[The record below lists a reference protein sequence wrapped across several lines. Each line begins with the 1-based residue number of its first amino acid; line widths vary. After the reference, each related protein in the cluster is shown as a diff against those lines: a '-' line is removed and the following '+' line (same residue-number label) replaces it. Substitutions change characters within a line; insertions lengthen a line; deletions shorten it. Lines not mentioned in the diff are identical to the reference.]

1 MEVFHEKQQI
11 IRCLMKLGNEIEAIT
26 NPDMLGRDQAEA
38 LALTENEE
46 DIEGEVVQTMV
57 FVAGIQMLKYITF
70 DSFCM
75 FGRGLQTNAHGS
87 VFLLNLF

>member
-46 DIEGEVVQTMV
+46 DIEEEVVQTMV
-57 FVAGIQMLKYITF
+57 FVAGIQMLKHINWYSLTVE
-70 DSFCM
+70 M
-75 FGRGLQTNAHGS
+75 KTNK
-87 VFLLNLF
+87 NL

>member
-46 DIEGEVVQTMV
+46 DIEEEVVQTMV
-57 FVAGIQMLKYITF
+57 FVAGIQMLKYI

-87 VFLLNLF
+87 VFLLNLFF

>member
-57 FVAGIQMLKYITF
+57 FVAGIQMLKYI
-70 DSFCM
+70 DSF
-75 FGRGLQTNAHGS
+75 FDA
-87 VFLLNLF
+87 